1 MKAADPSIS
10 VRDASLDFIS
20 KMIFS
25 PLPYDDGPKEL
36 IYSVISRIKVKKES
50 NRNSHY

>member
-20 KMIFS
+20 KMIFT

-36 IYSVISRIKVKKES
+36 IESVISRIKVKIMKF
-50 NRNSHY
+50 

>member
-1 MKAADPSIS
+1 MKASDPSIS

-25 PLPYDDGPKEL
+25 PLPHDDGSKEL
-36 IYSVISRIKVKKES
+36 IDSVISRIKVLKKAQLI
-50 NRNSHY
+50 NY